1 MEESQ
6 LDKLRNKKLT
16 IHIIRL
22 LLTSEKGHVLG
33 DCDVLIELLRKCTKY
48 ICIFIT
54 EGMTTPKHES
64 RQKCFE
70 QHLLV
75 CVCLWYFYSLNSF
88 MASSCAEFNF
98 SFLVSIFRT
107 ERKARVLI
115 VLDNTPLY
123 SIITEM
129 SPSQGAL
136 FNFQKPHRGHGIHS
150 GNSAMNGQPD
160 MRRTLVFWSDFNT
173 RIKVPDKHSLTSVW
187 WTSCSIMWV
196 NKDNNTCS
204 RMVKPLIRHPYVEMS
219 SSCTHLQLPF
229 SVYIEW
235 HWSLRAVTQLH

>member
-1 MEESQ
+1 MSHA
-6 LDKLRNKKLT
+6 K
-16 IHIIRL
+16 
-22 LLTSEKGHVLG
+22 SVLSSTFL
-33 DCDVLIELLRKCTKY
+33 C
-48 ICIFIT
+48 
-54 EGMTTPKHES
+54 
-64 RQKCFE
+64 
-70 QHLLV
+70 V
-75 CVCLWYFYSLNSF
+75 CVCGIFIPSTVSWHLPVLSSISASLSV
-88 MASSCAEFNF
+88 
-98 SFLVSIFRT
+98 FLGLK
-107 ERKARVLI
+107 EKHVLI

-204 RMVKPLIRHPYVEMS
+204 RMVKPLIRRP
-219 SSCTHLQLPF
+219 
-229 SVYIEW
+229 
-235 HWSLRAVTQLH
+235 